1 MTRDDLGVAEWAP
14 IWAGLDDEIMRRRA
28 NPRKGIGAARRVSCD
43 EEWASALPD
52 CERAVGV
59 ERLDSWGSRCVW
71 GVRGAASE
79 VRQRRRGELARA
91 RLSVVLHPRG
101 SERAR
106 GRTPLTQHSRRCAS
120 IGHSSASPALRS
132 SHPQHHIHIRLP
144 LALTTSRHP
153 ASSRLP
159 LTTLRQPLASASL
172 HLRRCTACAVSLL
185 ARARTSPTHS
195 AVAHTPRRPSPAA
208 SAASA
213 ASAGPRPRLSTCL
226 G

>member
-1 MTRDDLGVAEWAP
+1 MV
-14 IWAGLDDEIMRRRA
+14 
-28 NPRKGIGAARRVSCD
+28 ARRVSCD
-43 EEWASALPD
+43 EKASALPD

-132 SHPQHHIHIRLP
+132 SHRNTTSTSGSLSPSRPHDTRLLTP
-144 LALTTSRHP
+144 ASYDLTTTP
-153 ASSRLP
+153 CICVA
-159 LTTLRQPLASASL
+159 ASASP
-172 HLRRCTACAVSLL
+172 HRLRRLSPR
-185 ARARTSPTHS
+185 ARAHLAHSLSGRAHAAPPLACRICRTC
-195 AVAHTPRRPSPAA
+195 RPSPSSEHVFGLA
-208 SAASA
+208 SPA
-213 ASAGPRPRLSTCL
+213 
-226 G
+226 

>member
-1 MTRDDLGVAEWAP
+1 
-14 IWAGLDDEIMRRRA
+14 
-28 NPRKGIGAARRVSCD
+28 VSCD
-43 EEWASALPD
+43 EKASALLN

-79 VRQRRRGELARA
+79 VRRRRGELARA

-132 SHPQHHIHIRLP
+132 SHRNTTSTSGSLSPSRPHDTRLLTPASYDLTTTPCICVAAP
-144 LALTTSRHP
+144 LAPSL
-153 ASSRLP
+153 SS
-159 LTTLRQPLASASL
+159 
-172 HLRRCTACAVSLL
+172 
-185 ARARTSPTHS
+185 RARTSPTHS
-195 AVAHTPRRPSPAA
+195 AAAHTPRRPSP
-208 SAASA
+208 AASA